1 MENLITG
8 AEALMRSLE
17 HQGVKTI
24 FGYPGGSIMPVF
36 DALYD
41 HRKNLNHILV
51 RHEQGATH
59 AAQGF
64 ARVSGEVG
72 VCLVTSGPGA
82 TNTITGI
89 ADAMIDSTPVV
100 VIAGQV
106 ATGFLG
112 TDAFQEVDLVGITQ
126 PITKWSYQIRRAEDV
141 AWAVAR
147 AFYIARS
154 GRPGPVVLDFAKNAQ
169 VDKTEY
175 TPVEVDLVGIT
186 QPITKW
192 SYQIRRAEDV
202 AWAVARAF
210 YIARSGRPG
219 PVVLDFAKNAQVD
232 KTEYTPVEVDYVR
245 SYLPVPEMEP
255 EAIQQ
260 AAELIN
266 AAERPLVLVG
276 QGVELGNAQNEL
288 RAFIEKAD
296 MPAGCTLLGLS
307 ALPTAHPLNKG
318 MLGMHGNLG
327 PNINTNKCDVLIAVG
342 MRFDDRV
349 TGKLATYASQ
359 AKIIHFDIDPAEID
373 KNVKTD
379 VAVLGNCKETLAA
392 VTELLKP
399 AGHKEWLDSFL
410 PYEQMEEEKV
420 IRPEL
425 HPAGDKLSMG
435 EVVRAVS
442 EATDNEAVLVTD
454 VGQNQMMSARYFKY
468 SKERSIV
475 TSGGLGT
482 MGFGL
487 PAAIGATFGRPDRT
501 VCVFMGDGGLQM
513 NLQELG
519 TVMEQK
525 APVKMIL
532 LNNNF
537 LGNVRQWQAMFF
549 NRRYSFTPMMNPNYM
564 KIASAYEIP
573 ARRVFTREE
582 LAKAIVE
589 MIATDGPFLLEA
601 CVEEEGNVMPM
612 TPPGGSV
619 NQMLLEC

>member
-1 MENLITG
+1 MKDLITG
-8 AEALMRSLE
+8 AEAMMRSLE
-17 HQGVKTI
+17 HQGVTTI

-41 HRKNLNHILV
+41 HQNILNHILV
-51 RHEQGATH
+51 RHEQGAAH
-59 AAQGF
+59 AAQGY

-82 TNTITGI
+82 TNTVTGI
-89 ADAMIDSTPVV
+89 ADAMIDSTPIV

-106 ATGFLG
+106 GTGFLG

-126 PITKWSYQIRRAEDV
+126 PIAKWSYQIRRAEDV

-169 VDKTEY
+169 VEKTKYEP
-175 TPVEVDLVGIT
+175 TKVDFI
-186 QPITKW
+186 
-192 SYQIRRAEDV
+192 
-202 AWAVARAF
+202 
-210 YIARSGRPG
+210 
-219 PVVLDFAKNAQVD
+219 
-232 KTEYTPVEVDYVR
+232 R
-245 SYLPVPEMEP
+245 SYVPVPDTDEESVQ
-255 EAIQQ
+255 A

-266 AAERPLVLVG
+266 NAERPLVLVG

-288 RAFIEKAD
+288 REFIEKAD

-307 ALPTAHPLNKG
+307 ALPTEHPLNKG

-349 TGKLATYASQ
+349 TGNLATYAKQ
-359 AKIIHFDIDPAEID
+359 AKVIHFDIDPAEVN
-373 KNVKTD
+373 KNVKVD
-379 VAVLGNCKETLAA
+379 VAVLGDCKETLAS
-392 VTELLKP
+392 VTKLLKKKT
-399 AGHKEWLDSFL
+399 HTKWIDSFKE
-410 PYEQMEEEKV
+410 YEKVEEEKV

-425 HPAGDKLSMG
+425 HPATNSLSMG

-442 EATDNEAVLVTD
+442 NATHHEAVLVTD

-468 SKERSIV
+468 TKERSII

-487 PAAIGATFGRPDRT
+487 PAAIGATFGAPERT

-513 NLQELG
+513 NIQELG
-519 TVMEQK
+519 TIMEQK
-525 APVKMIL
+525 APVKIIC
-532 LNNNF
+532 LNNNY

-549 NRRYSFTPMMNPNYM
+549 NRRYSFTPMLNPDYM
-564 KIASAYEIP
+564 KIASAYDIP
-573 ARRVFTREE
+573 SKRAFTREE
-582 LAKAIVE
+582 LKEAIAE
-589 MIATDGPFLLEA
+589 MLATDGPFLLEA
-601 CVEEEGNVMPM
+601 CVVEEGNVLPM